1 MDTALI
7 IMSRIPVEGKTKTRL
22 MNFLTGKQC
31 AELHRCFLKDIFST
45 CEELKPQMDMYLTYT
60 AEDGPYEIIEDIVPE
75 YIETFSQWGRTLGNR
90 MANAIKYVKD
100 KGYKKVLLM
109 GTDIPHVKKEDI
121 CYAMKALDTTDICL
135 GPTYDGG
142 YYIVGMKNFYEE
154 IFEDNIKWGN
164 KTVLEGTVHKINSLG
179 LTCGLGMKLYDID
192 TKEDLMVFFEEFYLK
207 SSDPSHYPKNTLRFL
222 KEMNVNE
229 LAKASSKNK

>member
-1 MDTALI
+1 
-7 IMSRIPVEGKTKTRL
+7 MSRIPVEGKTKTRL
-22 MNFLTGKQC
+22 MNFLTGEQC
-31 AELHRCFLKDIFST
+31 AELQRCFLKDIFST
-45 CEELKPQMDMYLTYT
+45 CEQLKAQMDIYLTYT
-60 AEDGPYEIIEDIVPE
+60 AEDGPYEVIEDIVPE
-75 YIETFSQWGRTLGNR
+75 YIEAFTQWGRTLGNR

-121 CYAMKALDTTDICL
+121 YYAIKALDTTDICL

-142 YYIVGMKNFYEE
+142 YYIVGMKNFHEE

-164 KTVLEGTVHKINSLG
+164 KTVLEGTMHKINSLG
-179 LTCGLGMKLYDID
+179 LTCGLGVKLYDID
-192 TKEDLMVFFEEFYLK
+192 TKEDLMLFFEEFYLK
-207 SSDPSHYPKNTLRFL
+207 TSDLSLYPENTLMFL

>member
-1 MDTALI
+1 
-7 IMSRIPVEGKTKTRL
+7 MSRIPLEGKTKTRL

-45 CEELKPQMDMYLTYT
+45 CEELKSQMDVYLTYT
-60 AEDGPYEIIEDIVPE
+60 AEDGPYEVIEDIVPE
-75 YIETFSQWGRTLGNR
+75 YIEAFTQWGRTLGSR

-109 GTDIPHVKKEDI
+109 GTDIPHVKKENI
-121 CYAMKALDTTDICL
+121 FYAIKALDTTDICL

-142 YYIVGMKNFYEE
+142 YYIVGMKNFHEE

-164 KTVLEGTVHKINSLG
+164 KTVLEGTMHKINSLG
-179 LTCGLGMKLYDID
+179 LTCGLGVKLYDID
-192 TKEDLMVFFEEFYLK
+192 TKEDLMLFFEEFYLK
-207 SSDPSHYPKNTLRFL
+207 TSDLSLYPENTLMFL

-229 LAKASSKNK
+229 LAKASS